1 MMIDMD
7 VFVMVLVP
15 MTDKT
20 LGGTPLMQI
29 HSLIAADGS

>member
-20 LGGTPLMQI
+20 LEDKPLMQI